1 MIELP
6 MTERPASRPSF
17 GGTRSTP
24 RTCSLSPG
32 RGRSESATESVTAL
46 RRDLMRALAQL
57 PRSQRAVVV
66 LRYFEDLS
74 VVQTAETLGCSVGTV
89 KGQCARALAAMRR
102 SPSLANEGV
111 RDV

>member
-1 MIELP
+1 MMTTFIAWWRRRWNAEYPTDLLP
-6 MTERPASRPSF
+6 E
-17 GGTRSTP
+17 P
-24 RTCSLSPG
+24 RT
-32 RGRSESATESVTAL
+32 GRSESATESVTAL
-46 RRDLMRALAQL
+46 RRDLMTALAQL